1 MASEAP
7 HASAPDCAPASSDI
21 PQQDGAPPHG
31 NGHDLKGHGFFA
43 LALGS
48 VGVVFGDIGTSPL
61 YAFKEALAAAA
72 HDGVTRSEIFGVVS
86 LALWAMFLI
95 VTIKYVV
102 FIMRADNKGEGG
114 VLSLMAL
121 AQHAMGR
128 RTALVFALGVAGAA
142 LFYGDAVITPAMSVL
157 SAVEGLRTIPALEH
171 SVTNEVVLLI
181 ATVMLLG
188 LFFIQSRGTAS
199 VGKLFGPVCAL
210 WFGVMFA
217 LGLMNLA
224 SNPGILMAVNPYY
237 AVEFLAEHGLTGFIV
252 LGAVFLT
259 VTGVEALTADMG
271 HFGRW
276 PIQAA
281 WLFFVLPC
289 LAMNYLGQGAF
300 ALSTLQAAEAAGKAM
315 PEVNW
320 FFEMAPEALRLPL
333 VLLAG
338 AATVIAS
345 QAVITGA
352 YSVVQQAVQLG
363 LMPRIRITHTSAS
376 EAGQIYIPAAN
387 WALMVMVLLLV
398 FGFGES
404 SNLAAAYGIAV
415 TGTMFISTCMV
426 GVLIRRVW
434 QWPIWSVALFEI
446 VFLSIDGL
454 YFSSNLTKVPDGG
467 WFPLL
472 VAVIVFVLLTTW
484 SQGRKLMLERMR
496 EAAMPIR
503 IFIDSAASSATRVS
517 GTAVFMTS
525 TPDGVPH
532 ALLHNLKHNRVL
544 HERVILLTVRVT
556 DMPYFPVEDRFLHED
571 LGSGFHRVIL
581 RYGFMEEP
589 DVPANLRGFNGCGAE
604 FRMMDTSF
612 FLSRQTLL
620 ASDRPGM
627 AIWREKLFAW
637 MLRNAESAME
647 FFRLPTNRVVELG
660 SQIEI

>member
-1 MASEAP
+1 MSDVAPAGTADPAQPSAP
-7 HASAPDCAPASSDI
+7 HHHGQRQGLAGLAI
-21 PQQDGAPPHG
+21 GAI
-31 NGHDLKGHGFFA
+31 
-43 LALGS
+43 
-48 VGVVFGDIGTSPL
+48 GVVYGDIGTSPL
-61 YAFKEALAAAA
+61 YAMKEVFVGHHPLAVDQL
-72 HDGVTRSEIFGVVS
+72 HIFGVISLMFWSLMLIVTLKYVLIILRADNNGEGGS
-86 LALWAMFLI
+86 LALLALI
-95 VTIKYVV
+95 QRRSGAAGGKRWGPSLVMLGVV
-102 FIMRADNKGEGG
+102 A
-114 VLSLMAL
+114 
-121 AQHAMGR
+121 
-128 RTALVFALGVAGAA
+128 TALF
-142 LFYGDAVITPAMSVL
+142 FGDCMITPAISVL
-157 SAVEGLRTIPALEH
+157 SAVEGLATVEQGFDSFVLPIAVTI
-171 SVTNEVVLLI
+171 LI
-181 ATVMLLG
+181 A
-188 LFFIQSRGTAS
+188 LFYLQSIGTAK
-199 VGKLFGPVCAL
+199 VGRLFGPI
-210 WFGVMFA
+210 M
-217 LGLMNLA
+217 
-224 SNPGILMAVNPYY
+224 ILY
-237 AVEFLAEHGLTGFIV
+237 FIV
-252 LGAVFLT
+252 LAVMGVMHIAERPDVLWALNPAWAVRFAVTDGKLAFLALGSVVLA
-259 VTGVEALTADMG
+259 VTGAEALYADMG
-271 HFGRW
+271 HFGRK
-276 PIQAA
+276 PISYA
-281 WLFFVLPC
+281 WLGFVLPA
-289 LAMNYLGQGAF
+289 LMLNYLGQGA
-300 ALSTLQAAEAAGKAM
+300 LLLETPAAA
-315 PEVNW
+315 VNP
-320 FFEMAPEALRLPL
+320 FFLMAPEDWRLPL
-333 VLLAG
+333 VILATM
-338 AATVIAS
+338 ATVIAS

-434 QWPIWSVALFEI
+434 HWPIWAVALFEL
-446 VFLSIDGL
+446 VFLTIDGL
-454 YFSSNLTKVPDGG
+454 YFASNLTKVPDGG

-525 TPDGVPH
+525 TPEGVPH

-556 DMPYFPVEDRFLHED
+556 DMPYFPSDDRFLHED
-571 LGSGFHRVIL
+571 LGQGFHRVIL

-589 DVPANLRGFNGCGAE
+589 DVPANLKSFDGCGAA

-620 ASDRPGM
+620 ASERPGM

>member
-1 MASEAP
+1 VSVTAAGEEANVP
-7 HASAPDCAPASSDI
+7 V
-21 PQQDGAPPHG
+21 APPTTAHHG
-31 NGHDLKGHGFFA
+31 RQGLTA
-43 LALGS
+43 LAVGAI
-48 VGVVFGDIGTSPL
+48 GVVYGDIGTSPL
-61 YAFKEALAAAA
+61 YAMKEVFVGHHPLTVDRL
-72 HDGVTRSEIFGVVS
+72 HIFGVVS
-86 LALWAMFLI
+86 LMFWSLMLI
-95 VTIKYVV
+95 VTLKYVL
-102 FIMRADNKGEGG
+102 IILRADNNGEGG
-114 VLSLMAL
+114 SLAL
-121 AQHAMGR
+121 LALIQR
-128 RTALVFALGVAGAA
+128 RSGAGKRWGPSLVMLGVVATALF
-142 LFYGDAVITPAMSVL
+142 FGDCMITPAISVL
-157 SAVEGLRTIPALEH
+157 SAVEGLATVEQGFDSFVLPIAVTI
-171 SVTNEVVLLI
+171 LI
-181 ATVMLLG
+181 A
-188 LFFIQSRGTAS
+188 LFYLQSIGTAK
-199 VGKLFGPVCAL
+199 VGRLFGPIMLVYFATLAVLGVYHIIARPDVLQAL
-210 WFGVMFA
+210 NPIWAVRFAANDGRLAFLA
-217 LGLMNLA
+217 LGSVVLA
-224 SNPGILMAVNPYY
+224 
-237 AVEFLAEHGLTGFIV
+237 
-252 LGAVFLT
+252 
-259 VTGVEALTADMG
+259 VTGAEALYADMG
-271 HFGRW
+271 HFGRK
-276 PIQAA
+276 PISYA
-281 WLFFVLPC
+281 WLGFVLPA
-289 LAMNYLGQGAF
+289 LMVNYLGQGA
-300 ALSTLQAAEAAGKAM
+300 LLLKNPAAAAN
-315 PEVNW
+315 P
-320 FFEMAPEALRLPL
+320 FFLMAPEDWRLPL
-333 VLLAG
+333 VILATM
-338 AATVIAS
+338 ATVIAS